1 MEDLE
6 FYTTAEANDYGSE
19 AAFKRELI
27 DLQSQAFNFGVW
39 GIKDA
44 SVRRDYQKRIKEASD
59 DYIRLVRNRQL
70 TFEKGAEEVRKVRNQ
85 IMENM
90 RGKSSHIGES
100 VAEYL
105 KPTGETLDSLCKRKS
120 LELFKKEFNQLD
132 TIRKNKVYLRIVY
145 NARNDRRMV
154 RLIMP
159 IVSKA
164 GKGLVLYSFSVSVY
178 NIYTAKDKL
187 HAIKREGV
195 SLGGG
200 FVGGMAGGAAAG
212 LVCGPG
218 APVCVTIGAFVGG
231 VMGAWGAESLL
242 N

>member
-6 FYTTAEANDYGSE
+6 FYTTAEANNYGSE

-120 LELFKKEFNQLD
+120 LELFKKNS
-132 TIRKNKVYLRIVY
+132 I
-145 NARNDRRMV
+145 
-154 RLIMP
+154 
-159 IVSKA
+159 S
-164 GKGLVLYSFSVSVY
+164 
-178 NIYTAKDKL
+178 
-187 HAIKREGV
+187 
-195 SLGGG
+195 
-200 FVGGMAGGAAAG
+200 
-212 LVCGPG
+212 
-218 APVCVTIGAFVGG
+218 
-231 VMGAWGAESLL
+231 
-242 N
+242 